1 MPVSGLPTGLDRKM
15 KKWITTSALLVL
27 GGMLG
32 GCASQG
38 CVSQAPG
45 SACRVDRI
53 LYENDMLQAKL
64 LIVAGDPQNDELTQ
78 ALLQRAEHQDKSGE
92 SQFYQAVVLIRQHS
106 ELPPVLSLLKDS
118 AQQGHPLAIVL
129 LVQMYSQLSTI
140 RDPAMAKQYRD
151 SYDHLDVSKSGYP
164 SYEKALGV
172 VNSLVKLPETST
184 AQLQP

>member
-1 MPVSGLPTGLDRKM
+1 M
-15 KKWITTSALLVL
+15 KKWITISALLL
-27 GGMLG
+27 LG

-45 SACRVDRI
+45 SDCRVERI

-78 ALLQRAEHQDKSGE
+78 ALLKRAEHQDQTGE
-92 SQFYQAVVLIRQHS
+92 SQFYQAVVLIRQGS
-106 ELPPVLSLLKDS
+106 DLPPVLSLLKES
-118 AQQGHPLAIVL
+118 AHENHPLAIVL
-129 LVQMYSQLSTI
+129 LVKMHSELNSL
-140 RDPAMAKQYRD
+140 RDPAIARQYRD

-172 VNSLVKLPETST
+172 VDSLVKLPTTST